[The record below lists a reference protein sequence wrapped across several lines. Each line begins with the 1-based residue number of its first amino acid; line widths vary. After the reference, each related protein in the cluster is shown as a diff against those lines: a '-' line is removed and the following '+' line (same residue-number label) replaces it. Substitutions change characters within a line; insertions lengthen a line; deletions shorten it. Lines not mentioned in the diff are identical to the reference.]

1 MPSEQELDEA
11 VRRRLNIVRFGL
23 MAIPPIAWAISFS
36 LPFIVARGLGANW
49 ISKALIPSLIQTA
62 IVAAICVI
70 VWFVYKSLVIRGAR
84 R

>member
-1 MPSEQELDEA
+1 MSQERELDEA

-49 ISKALIPSLIQTA
+49 ISMALIPSLIQTA
-62 IVAAICVI
+62 IVAVICI
-70 VWFVYKSLVIRGAR
+70 TTWFVYKSVVTRRAR

>member
-1 MPSEQELDEA
+1 MSQEHDMDES

-23 MAIPPIAWAISFS
+23 MAIPPVAWVISFS

-49 ISKALIPSLIQTA
+49 VSLALIPSLIQTA
-62 IVAAICVI
+62 IVAAICII
-70 VWFVYKSLVIRGAR
+70 VWFVYKSLVTRGAR

>member
-1 MPSEQELDEA
+1 MSQERELDEA

-49 ISKALIPSLIQTA
+49 ISLALIPSLIQTA

-70 VWFVYKSLVIRGAR
+70 TWFVYKSVVTRRAR

>member
-36 LPFIVARGLGANW
+36 LPFIVARGLGASW
-49 ISKALIPSLIQTA
+49 RPS
-62 IVAAICVI
+62 V
-70 VWFVYKSLVIRGAR
+70 
-84 R
+84 

>member
-1 MPSEQELDEA
+1 MPQEHELDEA

-23 MAIPPIAWAISFS
+23 MVIPPIAWAISFS

-49 ISKALIPSLIQTA
+49 ISLALIPSLIQTA
-62 IVAAICVI
+62 IVAVICI
-70 VWFVYKSLVIRGAR
+70 ITWFVYKGVVTRRAR

>member
-1 MPSEQELDEA
+1 MSQEHNLNEA
-11 VRRRLNIVRFGL
+11 ARRRLNIVRFGL

-49 ISKALIPSLIQTA
+49 ISIALIPSLIQTA
-62 IVAAICVI
+62 IVAVICVI
-70 VWFVYKSLVIRGAR
+70 VWFVYKSLVIRGTR